1 MVQDEVVSVEE
12 ESVTLG
18 HCSQEKSASSSGV
31 DDVIGEF
38 DSVGVSSRPFQR
50 IPRIRLALQVIA
62 CMVAYW
68 ISFGTDLASGIEY
81 AQLILPPCGSVMDG
95 NSSDTSDQ
103 IRNGTLVWTATMTT
117 SLPMAVTNSSLH
129 TAIPNSDNDG
139 LYAAEC
145 GGFGGTATQTAWV
158 SSIAA
163 GLRVLTGWTA
173 SVVIDA
179 FGVRPTVIVASVTYS
194 LGMLTASFSTSLYQL
209 YLSRGVVVGLS
220 AGFLH
225 TAPVHCLALTFDR
238 RISIGTGLA
247 FVGAG
252 IGVIVNGYAGK
263 EIIEIADWRW
273 YYRMVSGVSLLGIV
287 AAFFLFIDPSKS
299 VEHPNASSNADT
311 PAKLN
316 GTGIGTTA
324 LRTLRHGFVELG
336 RSVRKGL
343 ILYRDVNFLFMLVAY
358 LFFSLGYMFP
368 VVAASHRSRELNITS
383 SSPYLQV
390 AYVGYGTLA
399 GAILVG
405 IVGSLWQL
413 RGTLTQGICLFLM
426 GLSTMLS
433 VFVTS
438 RSGLTAYNLI
448 FALLSA
454 CAAALCGPA
463 SREVV
468 AADMTVHALGHLYL
482 ISGVPTTLGIP
493 LSGWIYDTTQSYTIP
508 LIFGGVMLILG
519 AIFLLIADVRIYRR
533 RKRPGKPLSHR
544 QSSVENAFE
553 FSHPDSSPDFV
564 AVLDGTV

>member
-1 MVQDEVVSVEE
+1 MHSLQYTEGNYTEHAPV
-12 ESVTLG
+12 
-18 HCSQEKSASSSGV
+18 
-31 DDVIGEF
+31 
-38 DSVGVSSRPFQR
+38 
-50 IPRIRLALQVIA
+50 RIRCVCCF
-62 CMVAYW
+62 CM
-68 ISFGTDLASGIEY
+68 ISA
-81 AQLILPPCGSVMDG
+81 
-95 NSSDTSDQ
+95 
-103 IRNGTLVWTATMTT
+103 
-117 SLPMAVTNSSLH
+117 
-129 TAIPNSDNDG
+129 
-139 LYAAEC
+139 
-145 GGFGGTATQTAWV
+145 AWV

-220 AGFLH
+220 AGFLY

-299 VEHPNASSNADT
+299 VEHHASSNADT

-343 ILYRDVNFLFMLVAY
+343 VLYRDVNFLFMLVAY

-368 VVAASHRSRELNITS
+368 VVAAVSTSNHRHTTTVNI
-383 SSPYLQV
+383 QNF
-390 AYVGYGTLA
+390 
-399 GAILVG
+399 GAAKFRHFTIFD
-405 IVGSLWQL
+405 ISAAIYFR
-413 RGTLTQGICLFLM
+413 RG
-426 GLSTMLS
+426 
-433 VFVTS
+433 
-438 RSGLTAYNLI
+438 
-448 FALLSA
+448 
-454 CAAALCGPA
+454 
-463 SREVV
+463 
-468 AADMTVHALGHLYL
+468 
-482 ISGVPTTLGIP
+482 
-493 LSGWIYDTTQSYTIP
+493 
-508 LIFGGVMLILG
+508 
-519 AIFLLIADVRIYRR
+519 
-533 RKRPGKPLSHR
+533 
-544 QSSVENAFE
+544 VEGM
-553 FSHPDSSPDFV
+553 V
-564 AVLDGTV
+564 